1 MKIVNKAFFALCVVL
16 PLAAGA
22 QTNTPR
28 VDQREANQE
37 ARIQQGAASGSL
49 TQKETMRLENGQQR
63 VQNMEMQAKADGVV
77 SKQERHQL
85 HHAQEVQSRHVYK
98 QKHDRQHDYNH
109 NGRNDHRPRRG
120 WIVLAS
126 MKPPAGFSF
135 KIAGFKLTAI

>member
-1 MKIVNKAFFALCVVL
+1 MKIVNKAVFALCVML

-28 VDQREANQE
+28 VDQRESNQE
-37 ARIQQGAASGSL
+37 ARIQQGVTSGSL

-63 VQNMEMQAKADGVV
+63 VQSMEAQAKSDGVV

-85 HHAQEVQSRHVYK
+85 HHAQDVQSQRIYN

-109 NGRNDHRPRRG
+109 NGRNYHRPYRG
-120 WIVLAS
+120 
-126 MKPPAGFSF
+126 
-135 KIAGFKLTAI
+135 

>member
-28 VDQREANQE
+28 VDQREANQV

-109 NGRNDHRPRRG
+109 NGRT
-120 WIVLAS
+120 
-126 MKPPAGFSF
+126 
-135 KIAGFKLTAI
+135 KIL